1 MLFAVC
7 SRNEGRV
14 VEACWLYLMTWP
26 FNDLVATIMKA
37 FLLFPFAFDA
47 FSCIQSTFA
56 FFAFYSVSHL
66 KASLESFAP
75 LFGQKINT
83 NKNVTEKK
91 HDQEC

>member
-1 MLFAVC
+1 MHFLVFRAPLLSEALSLFIC
-7 SRNEGRV
+7 
-14 VEACWLYLMTWP
+14 
-26 FNDLVATIMKA
+26 FFK
-37 FLLFPFAFDA
+37 
-47 FSCIQSTFA
+47 ST
-56 FFAFYSVSHL
+56 FYSVSHL

>member
-26 FNDLVATIMKA
+26 FSDLVATIMTA

-56 FFAFYSVSHL
+56 F
-66 KASLESFAP
+66 
-75 LFGQKINT
+75 
-83 NKNVTEKK
+83 
-91 HDQEC
+91 